1 MSYTN
6 HPNTW
11 GAFKKGD
18 WNAYTALYNEHFGLL
33 CNYGY
38 KFTRDAS
45 LIEDSVHD
53 LFVRLWATRQNL
65 GDPVS
70 VKNYLFKSLRH
81 ILLRKIKKTTLFS
94 ERLDQDYYAFQV
106 SYSHPP
112 SAIEDRELQ
121 QQVRYIIDGLPARQQ
136 EIIYLRFYEGLSYD
150 EIADI
155 MSISVNSTYKL
166 LYKALHNL
174 QASMGSSLL
183 VSILCLQQWLAHRL
197 SFGQA

>member
-33 CNYGY
+33 SNYGY

-65 GDPVS
+65 GDPIS

-121 QQVRYIIDGLPARQQ
+121 QQVRCIIDGLPARQQ

-166 LYKALHNL
+166 LYKALDNL

-183 VSILCLQQWLAHRL
+183 VSILCLQQWLAHRP

>member
-33 CNYGY
+33 NNYGY

-81 ILLRKIKKTTLFS
+81 ILLRKIKKTTLFT

-112 SAIEDRELQ
+112 SAIEDKELQ
-121 QQVRYIIDGLPARQQ
+121 QQVRCIIDGLPARQQ

-166 LYKALHNL
+166 LYKALDNL

-183 VSILCLQQWLAHRL
+183 VGILCLQQWLAHRP

>member
-33 CNYGY
+33 NNYGY

-112 SAIEDRELQ
+112 SAIED
-121 QQVRYIIDGLPARQQ
+121 
-136 EIIYLRFYEGLSYD
+136 
-150 EIADI
+150 
-155 MSISVNSTYKL
+155 
-166 LYKALHNL
+166 
-174 QASMGSSLL
+174 
-183 VSILCLQQWLAHRL
+183 
-197 SFGQA
+197 